1 MACAFIDFFKLE
13 TVLMSFNKYRL
24 AALAC
29 FTTLLLSACGGS
41 TGFPPVITGVKV
53 QSLKYGHTATI
64 YLGGKDLRSSL
75 KVESNAACTNPSFA
89 SNSTTD
95 TLVLNCGVLAV
106 GDLPL
111 TIKAD
116 DGSVIYTT
124 TLKVPNPQVTLF
136 TTKGTVVLE
145 LDPATA
151 PISSN
156 NYLSYI
162 SKGFYTNTLFHRV
175 ISGFMIQGGGY
186 TTGMVKK
193 TGQSAAI
200 ALESNKGLSN
210 SRGTLAMART
220 NVFNSATSEFFINVV
235 DNTFLDYINV
245 ANPGY
250 AVFGKV
256 VQGMD
261 VVDTIVAEPT
271 GVLNGF
277 SDVPLTDV
285 VISLALQTQ

>member
-1 MACAFIDFFKLE
+1 MSLIKS
-13 TVLMSFNKYRL
+13 VLGI
-24 AALAC
+24 ALVA
-29 FTTLLLSACGGS
+29 LLSACGGS

-53 QSLKYGHTATI
+53 QSLKYGYTSTI
-64 YLGGKDLRSSL
+64 YLGGKDLRSS
-75 KVESNAACTNPSFA
+75 VTVDSNGACTNPSFA

-95 TLVLNCGVLAV
+95 TLVLNCGVKVV

-111 TIKAD
+111 TIKAE

-124 TLKVPNPQVTLF
+124 TLTVPKPQVTMF
-136 TTKGTVVLE
+136 TSKGTIVLE
-145 LDPATA
+145 LDPTTA

-156 NYLSYI
+156 NYLSYV
-162 SKGFYTNTLFHRV
+162 SKGFYTSTLFHRV

-193 TGQSAAI
+193 AGQSAPI
-200 ALESNKGLSN
+200 ELESNKGLSN
-210 SRGTLAMART
+210 LRGTLAMART

-235 DNTFLDYINV
+235 DNTFLDYKN
-245 ANPGY
+245 AGNPGY

-261 VVDTIVAEPT
+261 VVDAIVAQPT
-271 GVLNGF
+271 GVSNGF
-277 SDVPLTDV
+277 ADVPLTDV
-285 VISLALQTQ
+285 VINLAFQTQ

>member
-1 MACAFIDFFKLE
+1 
-13 TVLMSFNKYRL
+13 MSLIKSVVGI
-24 AALAC
+24 ALVG
-29 FTTLLLSACGGS
+29 LLSACGGS

-53 QSLKYGHTATI
+53 QSLKYGYTATI
-64 YLGGKDLRSSL
+64 YLGGKDLRSS
-75 KVESNAACTNPSFA
+75 VTVDSNGACTNPSFA

-95 TLVLNCGVLAV
+95 TLVLNCGVKVV

-111 TIKAD
+111 TIKAE

-124 TLKVPNPQVTLF
+124 TLTVPKPQVTMF
-136 TTKGTVVLE
+136 TSKGTIVLE
-145 LDPATA
+145 LDPTTA

-156 NYLSYI
+156 NYLSYV
-162 SKGFYTNTLFHRV
+162 SKGFYTSTLFHRV

-193 TGQSAAI
+193 AGQSAPI
-200 ALESNKGLSN
+200 ELESNKGLSN
-210 SRGTLAMART
+210 LRGTLAMART

-235 DNTFLDYINV
+235 DNTFLDYKN
-245 ANPGY
+245 AGNPGY

-261 VVDTIVAEPT
+261 VVDAIVAQPT
-271 GVLNGF
+271 GVSNGF
-277 SDVPLTDV
+277 ADVPLTDV
-285 VISLALQTQ
+285 VINLAFQTQ